1 MQVRKRKRRNETCA
15 KLRVTRQNGN
25 KEELHLEREDRNWAE
40 ILTVMKKHHDKEG
53 EKAEDRLEEREQ
65 KRPRAGSYMLHGVCS
80 PLEWGADL
88 GCISPIP

>member
-25 KEELHLEREDRNWAE
+25 KEQLHLKREDRNWAE
-40 ILTVMKKHHDKEG
+40 IQPVMKKHHDEEG
-53 EKAEDRLEEREQ
+53 EKVEDRLEGRDQ
-65 KRPRAGSYMLHGVCS
+65 KRPRAGSYVLHRVCS
-80 PLEWGADL
+80 PLEWEADL